1 MIIFTLQYVHI
12 IFHLFPHMS
21 NAGFHADS
29 VDSVSALKCVQVST
43 SGSSAI
49 PHELLYGHAG
59 YLYSL
64 LFVSFN
70 LPVMS
75 AGLDELIEHQV
86 DVLLKQGERQAREQ
100 GVWSTGRGPRLM
112 YSWHEKHYLGAAHGL
127 VGVLTVLLQAS
138 LLKSDLVSLC

>member
-100 GVWSTGRGPRLM
+100 GVCQQEEDLDSCTRGMRNITSGPPM
-112 YSWHEKHYLGAAHGL
+112 GWWGF
-127 VGVLTVLLQAS
+127 
-138 LLKSDLVSLC
+138 